1 MEFPNEA
8 IVNYIFPNEAHL
20 EWSLM
25 IVIYPYITGLIAGAF
40 VVSALYHVFKMQIFE
55 PIARFALVISFCFG
69 LFAGLPL
76 LAHLGQP
83 QRAFN
88 IFFTPHFTSAMSMF
102 GYIYSA
108 YMLLLTIELWLVYRE
123 FIVRKANETGNIIW
137 RIMTLGVTR
146 CTPES
151 ARLDQKVISILAG
164 IGIPAAFLL
173 HGYVGFIFG
182 SVKAQAWWA
191 TPLQPIVFLMSA
203 IVSGIAALFLFYAFL
218 MWRRKEPCDCPMV
231 KQLMVFLWIAF
242 LADYSLELLEVA
254 SAYYEQAH
262 HWSVIGPLLAGPL
275 FQSYAVWQMSLLSL
289 LPIILLGA
297 VAVVKMRE
305 RALLTLSI
313 AASSML
319 VLQVLFMR
327 YNIVIGGQLLSKS
340 DRGFSEFHFQFFTK
354 EGVLTAAMIMILPF
368 ACYYFLSRINLP
380 VFLQAQNSRT
390 AAKQGPKHSLN

>member
-8 IVNYIFPNEAHL
+8 VVNYIFPNEAHID
-20 EWSLM
+20 WSLM

-40 VVSALYHVFKMQIFE
+40 VVSALYHVFKLQVFE

-76 LAHLGQP
+76 LVHLGQP

-108 YMLLLTIELWLVYRE
+108 YMLLLTIELWLVYRV
-123 FIVRKANETGNIIW
+123 FIVRKANETGNIVW
-137 RIMTLGVTR
+137 RIMTLGVTHY
-146 CTPES
+146 TPKS
-151 ARLDQKVISILAG
+151 AQLDHKVTSILAG
-164 IGIPAAFLL
+164 VGIPTAFVL

-182 SVKAQAWWA
+182 SVKALPWWA

-218 MWRRKEPCDCPMV
+218 MWRRKEPFHCPMV
-231 KQLMVFLWIAF
+231 RQLMVFLWIAF
-242 LADYSLELLEVA
+242 LVGFSLELLEVA
-254 SAYYEQAH
+254 SAYYERGH

-275 FQSYAVWQMSLLSL
+275 FRSYVIYQMCLLSL
-289 LPIILLGA
+289 PPIILLGA
-297 VAVVKMRE
+297 VVVVKMRE
-305 RALLTLSI
+305 RVMLTLSI
-313 AASSML
+313 VASLML

-327 YNIVIGGQLLSKS
+327 YNVVIGGQLLSRS
-340 DRGFSEFHFQFFTK
+340 DRGFSEFHFQFFAK
-354 EGVLTAAMIMILPF
+354 EGILPAAIIMILPF
-368 ACYYFLSRINLP
+368 VGYYFLSRLHLP
-380 VFLQAQNSRT
+380 VFAPVQNSKAPASQR
-390 AAKQGPKHSLN
+390 